1 MKAPGLKTFLFPF
14 VAYFVTNVAYR
25 FYWDKKPIDIDTLA
39 GSAFSAVAFSAIT
52 WFFAYR
58 KYAKAEV
65 NS

>member
-1 MKAPGLKTFLFPF
+1 MKEPGLKTFLFPF
-14 VAYFVTNVAYR
+14 VAYFAMNVAYT
-25 FYWDKKPIDIDTLA
+25 FYWDKKPITMGSLT
-39 GSAFSAVAFSAIT
+39 GSALSAIFFSAIT